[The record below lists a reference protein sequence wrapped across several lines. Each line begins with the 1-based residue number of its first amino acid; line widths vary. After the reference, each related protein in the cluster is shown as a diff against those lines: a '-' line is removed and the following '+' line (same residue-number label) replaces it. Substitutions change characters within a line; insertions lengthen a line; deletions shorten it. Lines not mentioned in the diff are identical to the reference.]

1 MAFGAPEWHPHFL
14 GNDMAKL
21 IKPFRGVPNGEI
33 YPKQYEAGDECP
45 QELEAGAAELGAL
58 EDSEEKKAPAAKK

>member
-1 MAFGAPEWHPHFL
+1 
-14 GNDMAKL
+14 MAKL

-45 QELEAGAAELGAL
+45 QELEAGAAEIGAL
-58 EDSEEKKAPAAKK
+58 EGSEEKKAPAAKK